1 MKNDTDLF
9 DISAEFLLNYLYP
22 DRTDSWQV
30 DCAGTFYRNYSPD
43 LLSVD
48 EEGST
53 VRLARDS
60 FLRLLPQGVIAPDN
74 ALKGK
79 DFEQKYERLKKKEEL
94 LRELFK
100 PVDTLAFRFRLHI
113 GKEAARL
120 SRDRLAFLLKRYYGY
135 DPDREENPYV
145 RRTAPLLLFA
155 SHLRGDFGFIRNLLE
170 QLFGC
175 RVTMETGRYA
185 WDEGAECSQP
195 SVAYSLVVPG
205 LTAEAYNALM
215 REVAP
220 LADFISEWF
229 VPFDTRC
236 TVCVRHPDRP
246 FVLDGGLTLDYN
258 TGISEQS
265 STQNIDTESRN
276 TL

>member
-79 DFEQKYERLKKKEEL
+79 DFKQKYERLKKKEEL

-100 PVDTLAFRFRLHI
+100 PVDTLAFRFGGEYRATKFLT
-113 GKEAARL
+113 ARMGMYVDESPVSSDYLNPETPSMTKVAYTAGL
-120 SRDRLAFLLKRYYGY
+120 SLRPSRFMSVDLAYCYVSSA
-135 DPDREENPYV
+135 DPERTGSYPYV
-145 RRTAPLLLFA
+145 NSVLGIVNEKLQAAGVPASQLTSAVTDFSGNYTARAHTF
-155 SHLRGDFGFIRNLLE
+155 SI
-170 QLFGC
+170 
-175 RVTMETGRYA
+175 
-185 WDEGAECSQP
+185 
-195 SVAYSLVVPG
+195 G
-205 LTAEAYNALM
+205 LN
-215 REVAP
+215 
-220 LADFISEWF
+220 FHF
-229 VPFDTRC
+229 
-236 TVCVRHPDRP
+236 
-246 FVLDGGLTLDYN
+246 
-258 TGISEQS
+258 
-265 STQNIDTESRN
+265 
-276 TL
+276 